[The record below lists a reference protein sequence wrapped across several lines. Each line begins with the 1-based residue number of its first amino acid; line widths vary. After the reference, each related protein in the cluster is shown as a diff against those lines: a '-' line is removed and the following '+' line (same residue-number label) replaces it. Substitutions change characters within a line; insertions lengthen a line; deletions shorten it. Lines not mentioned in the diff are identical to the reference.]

1 MMMKKVKAHT
11 SIKKKKK
18 KKVLLRQGRAA
29 LGFFW
34 CSFLFFFQSIY
45 ILQMS
50 RLAFGAN
57 GSFPNA
63 AAAARVCKHYQGP
76 PAHTGKAQVGLTCP
90 MSI

>member
-1 MMMKKVKAHT
+1 MKKVKAHT

-18 KKVLLRQGRAA
+18 KKAFAEAGKSCFGVFLV
-29 LGFFW
+29 F
-34 CSFLFFFQSIY
+34 FLFFFQSIY

-76 PAHTGKAQVGLTCP
+76 PAHSGKAQVGLTCP